1 MEASR
6 TTDDYV
12 KYVHEYLKNYYP
24 YVETAVWPDEIAG
37 APAIKIIALDKQ
49 KGKTAILKL
58 FVPPKQNWYFSLT
71 SVKNRINK
79 QFGYTVLY

>member
-1 MEASR
+1 MEASK
-6 TTDDYV
+6 TTNDYV

-37 APAIKIIALDKQ
+37 APAIKIIVLDKPR
-49 KGKTAILKL
+49 GKTAILKL
-58 FVPPKQNWYFSLT
+58 FVPPEQNWYFSLT

>member
-58 FVPPKQNWYFSLT
+58 FVPPEQNWYFSLT

-79 QFGYTVLY
+79 QFGYTVLL

>member
-1 MEASR
+1 MEANK

-37 APAIKIIALDKQ
+37 CQP
-49 KGKTAILKL
+49 LKL
-58 FVPPKQNWYFSLT
+58 LSWISREGNQRN
-71 SVKNRINK
+71 
-79 QFGYTVLY
+79 

>member
-58 FVPPKQNWYFSLT
+58 FVPPEQNWYFSLT

>member
-1 MEASR
+1 MEASK
-6 TTDDYV
+6 TTNDYV

-58 FVPPKQNWYFSLT
+58 FVPPEQNWYFSLT

>member
-24 YVETAVWPDEIAG
+24 YVETDVWPDEIAG
-37 APAIKIIALDKQ
+37 APAIKIIVLDKPR
-49 KGKTAILKL
+49 GKTAILKL
-58 FVPPKQNWYFSLT
+58 FVPPEQNWYFSLT